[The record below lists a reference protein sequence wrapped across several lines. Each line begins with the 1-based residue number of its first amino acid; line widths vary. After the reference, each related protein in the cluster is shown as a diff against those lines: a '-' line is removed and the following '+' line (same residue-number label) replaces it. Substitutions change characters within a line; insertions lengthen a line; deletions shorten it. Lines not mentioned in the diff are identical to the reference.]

1 MTEPGPIA
9 KLIDRFAG
17 DGYAIAE
24 DFLPASLIDR
34 LRAEEKSL
42 FALGQGRQAAIG
54 RGSMRQVDTAVR
66 GDEILWLDPN
76 RLSPA
81 QSLYWQAIDHLRLQL
96 NRECFLSLTDYEC
109 HFARYRR
116 GHAYQRHH
124 DVFQQNSNRLISCV
138 LYLNTAWERSHG
150 GELRLYLQK
159 DNGETAVDIPPVG
172 GRLVIL
178 NSREIAHEVLPARRC
193 RYSLAGWLKSR

>member
-1 MTEPGPIA
+1 MTEPGPIR
-9 KLIDRFAG
+9 KLIHRFAN

-24 DFLPASLIDR
+24 DFLPARLINR

-42 FALGQGRQAAIG
+42 FARGQGSQAAIG
-54 RGSMRQVDTAVR
+54 RGAMRQVNPAVR

-81 QSLYWQAIDHLRLQL
+81 QNLYWQAIDRLRLQL
-96 NRECFLSLTDYEC
+96 NRECFSSLTDYEC
-109 HFARYRR
+109 HFALYRP
-116 GHAYQRHH
+116 GSTYQRHR

-138 LYLNTAWERSHG
+138 LYLNAIWKHEQG

-159 DNGETAVDIPPVG
+159 DDGEISLDIPPVG

-193 RYSLAGWLKSR
+193 RYSLTGWLKSR